1 MSKAQLKILD
11 SKEDNPFINNPFIN
25 NPFITNEMNIQEV
38 CQDFMILDED
48 ITEDKDIAL
57 D

>member
-11 SKEDNPFINNPFIN
+11 SKEDNPFINN
-25 NPFITNEMNIQEV
+25 EMNIQEV
-38 CQDFMILDED
+38 CQDFMILDKD
-48 ITEDKDIAL
+48 ITEDEDIAL